1 MLNSQSSD
9 IDRSCRLV
17 VYAIDASD
25 IGNVMIEKVGRLPLE
40 RSKYTKWYN
49 ENIYRQLTLL

>member
-1 MLNSQSSD
+1 LLNSQSSD

-25 IGNVMIEKVGRLPLE
+25 IDNVMIEKVGRLPLE
-40 RSKYTKWYN
+40 RSKYTK
-49 ENIYRQLTLL
+49 